1 MLYPGLPGHPHHA
14 VAARQMT
21 GGFGGMLSILVRGTE
36 AQARDVARLTE
47 VFIPA
52 TSLGGVESLV
62 ERRGRYPEEAD
73 HVPANLIRFSVGC
86 EHVEDLWADLEQALG
101 AA

>member
-1 MLYPGLPGHPHHA
+1 MS
-14 VAARQMT
+14 
-21 GGFGGMLSILVRGTE
+21 GFGAMIAFEVGSADDGPEAAEAVCQGVRRI
-36 AQARDVARLTE
+36 AN
-47 VFIPA
+47 A